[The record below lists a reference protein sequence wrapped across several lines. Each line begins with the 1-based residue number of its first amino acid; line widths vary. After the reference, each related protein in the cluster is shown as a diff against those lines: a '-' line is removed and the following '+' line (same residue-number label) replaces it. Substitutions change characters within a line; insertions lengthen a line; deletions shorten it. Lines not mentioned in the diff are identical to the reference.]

1 MHEEKCFGTSFILR
15 CHVIGFRPRTNK
27 LNYVGQV
34 ASQNQAAGAQRNRP
48 WHKLHFKVS
57 QDRVPSMDKR
67 VQLCG
72 SSGVSKLGD
81 GCTKKKA
88 LAQASF

>member
-1 MHEEKCFGTSFILR
+1 MFEEISLGTSFILR
-15 CHVIGFRPRTNK
+15 CHKKGFRPKTNE
-27 LNYVGQV
+27 LCNVGQV
-34 ASQNQAAGAQRNRP
+34 ASQNQAMGAQRNRP

-57 QDRVPSMDKR
+57 QDRVPSKDKR

-81 GCTKKKA
+81 G
-88 LAQASF
+88 

>member
-1 MHEEKCFGTSFILR
+1 MFWH
-15 CHVIGFRPRTNK
+15 K
-27 LNYVGQV
+27 LYFKESRDRVPSKDKQV
-34 ASQNQAAGAQRNRP
+34 ELCRSSGASRNQAAGAQRNRP

-57 QDRVPSMDKR
+57 QDRVPSKDKR

-81 GCTKKKA
+81 G
-88 LAQASF
+88 